1 MQTDN
6 QSKSE
11 IECPLVTGPV
21 HNHFGHDK
29 VGAWITFTVVILIL
43 FSSMYNLLIFWKKS
57 KISSTQTPKK

>member
-11 IECPLVTGPV
+11 IECPLVSGPV
-21 HNHFGHDK
+21 NNHLGHEV

-43 FSSMYNLLIFWKKS
+43 FSSMYSLREEI
-57 KISSTQTPKK
+57 